1 MVMEVY
7 ESAIRNPS
15 RHGRHV
21 DGALMFAVF
30 RGKVSEGIDFTD
42 DLARLVISVGIP
54 FPNAMDEMPLFS
66 DLTAVA
72 STILPNPSHTLNL
85 CVKPLES
92 QWASM
97 ATTLPRPRKN
107 MRRDRPA
114 HDGIVAAV
122 ANLVKEKKMY
132 NDEFCKTK
140 AILTGDQW
148 YITQAYRALN
158 QALGRCLR
166 HRNDWGALV
175 LVDERLV
182 EQATTSGS
190 KVVSSARVSTWIRD
204 QLVVYRQFQNFE
216 SSLSDFV
223 RRMQLKDEE
232 KKFDVSL

>member
-7 ESAIRNPS
+7 ESAIKNPS

-54 FPNAMDEMPLFS
+54 FPNAMDE
-66 DLTAVA
+66 
-72 STILPNPSHTLNL
+72 
-85 CVKPLES
+85 
-92 QWASM
+92 
-97 ATTLPRPRKN
+97 
-107 MRRDRPA
+107 
-114 HDGIVAAV
+114 
-122 ANLVKEKKMY
+122 LVKEKKMY

-140 AILTGDQW
+140 ALLTGDQW
-148 YITQAYRALN
+148 YVTQAYRALN

-232 KKFDVSL
+232 KKFDVSDTLL